1 MIAKLMEKHPR
12 VKDVDKANAIIT
24 DYVNGVCA
32 QILYNTAVFKKD
44 NQGVIAFNEFL
55 YSCGLKS
62 VK

>member
-1 MIAKLMEKHPR
+1 MAKHTK
-12 VKDVDKANAIIT
+12 VKDLAKANAIIT

-32 QILYNTAVFKKD
+32 EILYNTAVFKKD
-44 NQGVIAFNEFL
+44 NKGVIAFNEFM